1 MAERV
6 VDMYFVAPVKDVHVV
21 KERSTSDLKTRFLW
35 TKDRAYTVTH
45 DGPYV
50 RIQGTA
56 CTIKVPHANI
66 AFMLVEDVADEPK
79 KAGGK

>member
-6 VDMYFVAPVKDVHVV
+6 VEIEF
-21 KERSTSDLKTRFLW
+21 LKTVKSPHIVTERVTGGMVGRLLY
-35 TKDRAYTVTH
+35 KDRPFTVVQ

-50 RIQGTA
+50 RITGTG

-66 AFMLVEDVADEPK
+66 AFMAVEDASDEPK